1 MPATHFICPNGE
13 RVPIA
18 QCLHKCP
25 HGQRCMFLPTLRAIS
40 QSLERNIKEPTVTE
54 LIAGVRETYLK
65 RTTNYAVDPLG
76 IMYALQGQAIHS
88 IHEGFTEGAILSEI
102 RLKDAITSG
111 KFDLYGRILNEDS
124 DCVLG
129 DLKVTSSY
137 KLMKALG
144 IYKVDVPTGESYKSG
159 MRAGQP
165 KFRKEFRYDGVRD
178 VLDWTIQLN
187 YYRML
192 LEDAGFR
199 VDKMVIQAICRDSN
213 LKTAAER
220 GIDRTV
226 YLIPINRISDHWLKS
241 YFSKKAVLLNM
252 ALFNHELPPVCKPR
266 ESWNDRKCTGY
277 CAARENCPYAKR
289 LIYEKESGEDYA
301 IDIAS

>member
-13 RVPIA
+13 QVPIV

-25 HGQRCMFLPTLRAIS
+25 QSERCMFLPTLRAIS
-40 QSLERNIKEPTVTE
+40 KSLERNIKEATVTE
-54 LIAGVRETYLK
+54 LIAGIRETYLK
-65 RTTNYAVDPLG
+65 KTTNYAVDPQKVL
-76 IMYALQGQAIHS
+76 YALHGQAIHC

-111 KFDLYGRILNEDS
+111 KFDLYGRILNDDD

-137 KLMKALG
+137 KLMRALG
-144 IYKVDVPTGESYKSG
+144 IYKVDVDTGEVYKSG
-159 MRAGQP
+159 LRKGQP
-165 KFRKEFRYDGVRD
+165 RFRKEFRYDGVRD

-192 LEDAGFR
+192 LEDAGFT
-199 VDKMVIQAICRDSN
+199 VKKMVIQAICRDSN

-220 GIDRTV
+220 SIDRTA
-226 YLIPINRISDHWLKS
+226 YLIPINKISDHWLKT
-241 YFSKKAVLLNM
+241 YFSQKAVALNLALL
-252 ALFNHELPPVCKPR
+252 EKKLPPVCKPR
-266 ESWNDRKCTGY
+266 ERWNDKKCEKY
-277 CAARENCPYAKR
+277 CAASEHCPYAKR
-289 LIYEKESGEDYA
+289 LLLEKEGVDYA
-301 IDIAS
+301 SNIAG

>member
-13 RVPIA
+13 QVPIA
-18 QCLHKCP
+18 QCLHKCLN
-25 HGQRCMFLPTLRAIS
+25 GQRCMFLPTLRAIS
-40 QSLERNIKEPTVTE
+40 KSLERNISELTVTE
-54 LIAGVRETYLK
+54 LISGVRETYLK

-102 RLKDAITSG
+102 RLKGAITSG
-111 KFDLYGRILNEDS
+111 KFDLYGRILDDNS
-124 DCVLG
+124 DHVLG

-144 IYKVDVPTGESYKSG
+144 IYKIDVPTGEIYKSG

-165 KFRKEFRYDGVRD
+165 KYRKEFRYDGVRD
-178 VLDWTIQLN
+178 VLDWSIQLN
-187 YYRML
+187 YYRTL
-192 LEDAGFR
+192 LEDAGFKVER
-199 VDKMVIQAICRDSN
+199 MVIQAICRDSN

-241 YFSKKAVLLNM
+241 YFSQKAVALNLALL
-252 ALFNHELPPVCKPR
+252 EKKLPPVCKPR
-266 ESWNDRKCTGY
+266 ERWNDKKCEKY
-277 CAARENCPYAKR
+277 CAASEHCPYAKR
-289 LIYEKESGEDYA
+289 LLLEKEGVDYA
-301 IDIAS
+301 SNIAG